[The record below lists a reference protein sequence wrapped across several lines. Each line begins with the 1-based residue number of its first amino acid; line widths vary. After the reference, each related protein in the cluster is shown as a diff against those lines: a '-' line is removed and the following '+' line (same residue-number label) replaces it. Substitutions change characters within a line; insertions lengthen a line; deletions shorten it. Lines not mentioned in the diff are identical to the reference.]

1 MVRFSRS
8 RVIKASRNRVFQYF
22 IDGSKLVE
30 SMPDRFLS
38 WKVLSQ
44 EGNVRTVENEFRFLG
59 RRFKGVDREVLTPPE
74 RVEGET
80 IGGSGKGTKSVIS
93 LTEVPGGTKIE
104 MALEA
109 KGALASILGPI
120 FRKRAER
127 EFDRVLDAIVKN
139 IEAGK

>member
-8 RVIKASRNRVFQYF
+8 RVIKAPRDRVFQF
-22 IDGSKLVE
+22 LLDGSKLVE
-30 SMPDRFLS
+30 WMPDRFLS

-44 EGNVRTVENEFRFLG
+44 KGNVRTTESDSRFFG
-59 RRFKGVDREVLTPPE
+59 RRFKSVDREVLTPPE

-80 IGGSGKGTKSVIS
+80 IGGSGKGTKSVIT
-93 LTEVPGGTKIE
+93 LTEVPGGTKME

-127 EFDRVLDAIVKN
+127 EFDRILDAIVKN

>member
-8 RVIKASRNRVFQYF
+8 RVIKAPRDRVFQSF

-30 SMPDRFLS
+30 WMPDRFLS

-44 EGNVRTVENEFRFLG
+44 EGNVRTTESESRFLG
-59 RRFKGVDREVLTPPE
+59 RRFKNVDREVLTPPD

-80 IGGSGKGTKSVIS
+80 IRGSGKGTKSVVT
-93 LTEVPGGTKIE
+93 LTEVPGGTKME
-104 MALEA
+104 MLVEA
-109 KGALASILGPI
+109 KGAVASILGPI

-127 EFDRVLDAIVKN
+127 EIDRVFDGIVKN